1 MRVLTLFL
9 FAIVSLF
16 AHDLHHKVIYKNGVV
31 VAFSFN
37 SSDDFSYKPYEVYA
51 PGSEIPFAVGR
62 TDKYS
67 RVIFLPDQKGE
78 WIVKVMSEDGHGAVV
93 KVNVGKDMKVEDSS
107 QTLYEKFGKMFV
119 GIAFIIAIFALLSFV
134 KRKKVE

>member
-1 MRVLTLFL
+1 MRVL
-9 FAIVSLF
+9 IVLLLATISLF
-16 AHDLHHKVIYKNGVV
+16 AHDLHHKIIYNNAVV

-37 SSDDFSYKPYEVYA
+37 GSDDFSYKPYEVYA

-67 RVIFLPDQKGE
+67 RVIFLPDKKGE
-78 WIVKVMSEDGHGAVV
+78 WVVKVMSEDGHGAVV
-93 KVNVGKDMKVEDSS
+93 KVAVDKDMKIVDGS

-119 GIAFIIAIFALLSFV
+119 GIALIIAIFTILSFIK
-134 KRKKVE
+134 KRRD